1 MSRITKFLKQ
11 TCLWDSRTGLNKYGE
26 NEYAPP
32 EEVKC
37 RRETFTRDVVD
48 TNGFIIKSASRYFL
62 DDTVE
67 VKAGDRIDG
76 FIVFTVEEY
85 INEHGNREGF
95 EIYVERSFRD

>member
-11 TCLWDSRTGLNKYGE
+11 TCLWESRTGLNKYGE

-67 VKAGDRIDG
+67 VLCKTRNSLNLERLELEIHVCKLRLWLA
-76 FIVFTVEEY
+76 E
-85 INEHGNREGF
+85 F
-95 EIYVERSFRD
+95 ERAMQLEK